1 MKFKT
6 RALTLACLAALG
18 MAQSAQAIEVAGKL
32 LEVYGNVYPQF
43 QNSSYTD
50 SVATG
55 VMSSNM
61 TSGKAAAGTS
71 TFKAAPIDKTQLNW
85 VNSYIGWKGEK
96 EFGDVTVGY
105 DLQGTLAKNV
115 EAGTS
120 LFADTRDA
128 FVYVE
133 HKTMGTVTIG
143 QIDTIYKQYGD
154 RLRMLGVS
162 SSNINSTSTI
172 VSGVGWKPN
181 SAATTAAGTS
191 SFNTRIGGQI
201 IYETP
206 SMGGVKAGFSY
217 RPDPSKTLTQDASL
231 MAAGLKWSDSKYFIG
246 AGYERHNDYRAFSGT
261 GAVEAATTIYNANPR
276 SQDTVLRGSVG
287 YTDGPLKL
295 AADLSSLE
303 YTEAAATVGKFSGY
317 KTTAWQVSGE
327 YSLSAN
333 WVVAGNYASNAA
345 GSCSLLG
352 GATCSTFGQGGTLLS
367 LGGMYKFDKN
377 IGIFAIYTL
386 NSANESATFASSA
399 IGGKATNMAMG
410 IQVKF

>member
-6 RALTLACLAALG
+6 RALTLGCLAAIG

-50 SVATG
+50 SVAAGTP
-55 VMSSNM
+55 SSNM
-61 TSGKAAAGTS
+61 TSGKAAAGT
-71 TFKAAPIDKTQLNW
+71 TAFTAAAVDKTQLNW
-85 VNSYIGWKGEK
+85 VNSYVGWKGEK
-96 EFGDVTVGY
+96 AFGDVTVGF

-128 FVYVE
+128 FLYVE

-143 QIDTIYKQYGD
+143 QVDTIYKQYGD

-162 SSNINSTSTI
+162 SSNINSTSGI
-172 VSGVGWKPN
+172 ISGVGWKPN

-191 SFNTRIGGQI
+191 SFNTRIGGQFQ
-201 IYETP
+201 YETP
-206 SMGGVKAGFSY
+206 SMGGVRAAFSY
-217 RPDPSKTLTQDASL
+217 RPDDTKTLAKDASL
-231 MAAGLKWSDSKYFIG
+231 MSAGLKWSDSKYYIG

-261 GAVEAATTIYNANPR
+261 GAVEAATTIYNKDPR
-276 SQDTVLRGSVG
+276 SQDTVLRGSVA

-295 AADLSSLE
+295 AADVTSLE
-303 YTEAAATVGKFSGY
+303 YTEAAATVGKFTGY

-327 YSLSAN
+327 YSLTAN
-333 WVVAGNYASNAA
+333 WVVAANYASNDA

-367 LGGMYKFDKN
+367 LGGMYKFDKS
-377 IGIFAIYTL
+377 IGIFALYTL
-386 NSANESATFASSA
+386 NTANESATFASSR

-410 IQVKF
+410 LQVKF

>member
-6 RALTLACLAALG
+6 RALTLGCLAAIG

-50 SVATG
+50 SVAAGTA
-55 VMSSNM
+55 SSNM
-61 TSGKAAAGTS
+61 TSGKAAAGT
-71 TFKAAPIDKTQLNW
+71 TALTAAAVDKTQLNW

-96 EFGDVTVGY
+96 AFGDTTVGF

-115 EAGTS
+115 ESGAGI
-120 LFADTRDA
+120 FADTRDA
-128 FVYVE
+128 YLYVE
-133 HKTMGTVTIG
+133 NKKMGTVTVG
-143 QIDTIYKQYGD
+143 QTDTIYKQYGD
-154 RLRMLGVS
+154 RVRMLGVS

-172 VSGVGWKPN
+172 VSGVGWKAN
-181 SAATTAAGTS
+181 TAATTAAGTS
-191 SFNTRIGGQI
+191 SFNTRIGGQVQ
-201 IYETP
+201 YETP
-206 SMGGVKAGFSY
+206 SMGGVKAAFSY
-217 RPDPSKTLTQDASL
+217 RPDPNKTRTQDASL
-231 MAAGLKWSDSKYFIG
+231 MSAGLKWNNAKYYIG

-276 SQDTVLRGSVG
+276 SQDTALRGSVA
-287 YTDGPLKL
+287 YTDGPLRL

-303 YTEAAATVGKFSGY
+303 YTEAAASVGKFTGY
-317 KTTAWQVSGE
+317 KTTAWQVAGE
-327 YSLSAN
+327 YSLTAN
-333 WVVAGNYASNAA
+333 WVVAVNYASNDA

-367 LGGMYKFDKN
+367 LGGMYKFDKS
-377 IGIFAIYTL
+377 IGIFALYTL
-386 NSANESATFASSA
+386 NSANESATYASSR

-410 IQVKF
+410 LQVKF

>member
-18 MAQSAQAIEVAGKL
+18 MAQSAQAVEVAGKL

-50 SVATG
+50 SVAAGTA
-55 VMSSNM
+55 SSNM
-61 TSGKAAAGTS
+61 TSGKAAAGT
-71 TFKAAPIDKTQLNW
+71 TALTAAAVDKTQLNW

-96 EFGDVTVGY
+96 AFGDTTVGF

-115 EAGTS
+115 ESGAGI
-120 LFADTRDA
+120 FADTRDA
-128 FVYVE
+128 YLYVE
-133 HKTMGTVTIG
+133 NKKMGTVTVG
-143 QIDTIYKQYGD
+143 QTDTIYKQYGD
-154 RLRMLGVS
+154 RVRMLGVS

-172 VSGVGWKPN
+172 VSGVGWKAN
-181 SAATTAAGTS
+181 TAATTAAGTS
-191 SFNTRIGGQI
+191 SFNTRIGGQVQ
-201 IYETP
+201 YETP
-206 SMGGVKAGFSY
+206 SMGGVKAAFSY
-217 RPDPSKTLTQDASL
+217 RPDPNKTRTQDASL
-231 MAAGLKWSDSKYFIG
+231 MSAGLKWNNAKYYIG

-276 SQDTVLRGSVG
+276 SQDTALRGSVA
-287 YTDGPLKL
+287 YTDGPLRL

-303 YTEAAATVGKFSGY
+303 YTEAAASVGKFTGY
-317 KTTAWQVSGE
+317 KTTAWQVAGE
-327 YSLSAN
+327 YSLTAN
-333 WVVAGNYASNAA
+333 WVVAVNYASNDA

-367 LGGMYKFDKN
+367 LGGMYKFDKS
-377 IGIFAIYTL
+377 IGIFALYTL
-386 NSANESATFASSA
+386 NSANESATYASSR

-410 IQVKF
+410 LQVKF

>member
-18 MAQSAQAIEVAGKL
+18 MAQSAQAVEVAGKL

-50 SVATG
+50 SVAAGTA
-55 VMSSNM
+55 SSNM
-61 TSGKAAAGTS
+61 TSGKAAAGT
-71 TFKAAPIDKTQLNW
+71 TALTAAAVDKTQLNW

-96 EFGDVTVGY
+96 AFGDTTVGF

-115 EAGTS
+115 ESGAGI
-120 LFADTRDA
+120 FADTRDA
-128 FVYVE
+128 YLYVE
-133 HKTMGTVTIG
+133 NKKMGTVTIG
-143 QIDTIYKQYGD
+143 QTDTIYKQYGD
-154 RLRMLGVS
+154 RVRMLGVS

-172 VSGVGWKPN
+172 VSGVGWKAN
-181 SAATTAAGTS
+181 TAATTAAGTS
-191 SFNTRIGGQI
+191 SFNTRIGGQVQ
-201 IYETP
+201 YETP
-206 SMGGVKAGFSY
+206 SMGGVKAAFSY
-217 RPDPSKTLTQDASL
+217 RPDP
-231 MAAGLKWSDSKYFIG
+231 KYYIG

-276 SQDTVLRGSVG
+276 SQDTALRGSVA
-287 YTDGPLKL
+287 YTDGPLRL

-303 YTEAAATVGKFSGY
+303 YTEAAASVGKFTGY
-317 KTTAWQVSGE
+317 KTTAWQVAGE
-327 YSLSAN
+327 YSLTAN
-333 WVVAGNYASNAA
+333 WVVAVNYASNDA

-367 LGGMYKFDKN
+367 LGGMYKFDKS
-377 IGIFAIYTL
+377 IGIFALYTL
-386 NSANESATFASSA
+386 NSANESATYASSR

-410 IQVKF
+410 LQVKF

>member
-18 MAQSAQAIEVAGKL
+18 MAQSAQAVEVAGKL

-50 SVATG
+50 SVAAGTA
-55 VMSSNM
+55 SSNM
-61 TSGKAAAGTS
+61 TSGKAAAGT
-71 TFKAAPIDKTQLNW
+71 TALTAAAVDKTQLNW

-96 EFGDVTVGY
+96 AFGDTTVGF

-115 EAGTS
+115 ESGAGI
-120 LFADTRDA
+120 FADTRDA
-128 FVYVE
+128 YLYVE
-133 HKTMGTVTIG
+133 NKKMGTVTVG
-143 QIDTIYKQYGD
+143 QTDTIYKQYGD
-154 RLRMLGVS
+154 RVRMLGVS

-172 VSGVGWKPN
+172 VSGVGWKAN
-181 SAATTAAGTS
+181 TAATTAAGTS
-191 SFNTRIGGQI
+191 SFNTRIGGQVQ
-201 IYETP
+201 YETP
-206 SMGGVKAGFSY
+206 SMGGVKAAFSY
-217 RPDPSKTLTQDASL
+217 RPDPNKTRTQDASL
-231 MAAGLKWSDSKYFIG
+231 MSAGLKWNNAKYYIG

-276 SQDTVLRGSVG
+276 SQDTALRGSVA
-287 YTDGPLKL
+287 YTDGPLRL

-303 YTEAAATVGKFSGY
+303 YTEAAATVGKFTGY
-317 KTTAWQVSGE
+317 KTTAWQVAGE
-327 YSLSAN
+327 YSLTAN
-333 WVVAGNYASNAA
+333 WVVAANYASNDA

-367 LGGMYKFDKN
+367 LGGMYKFDKS
-377 IGIFAIYTL
+377 IGIFALYTL
-386 NSANESATFASSA
+386 NSANESATYASSR

-410 IQVKF
+410 LQVKF